1 MPLVNLK
8 PVLREAKAKGYAV
21 AAFNPVDYASMKAMV
36 KAAEELEAPVIIQTS
51 AKTINYYGHAAM
63 VGWMKEIAGNSPT
76 PVVLHLDHG
85 KDLDMIRKCIEMGWT
100 SVMIDWSDKPFAVN
114 LETSRKIV
122 ELATAANVGVEAE
135 IGQILG
141 VEDDMVVSEEES
153 HLTDPAEAEQFCR
166 ELDLAAFAAAIG
178 TAHGYY
184 KGEPKVAFDL
194 IGEINRRTNTPMALH
209 GGTGLSDEVI
219 QKCIK
224 LGCAKINISTNLK
237 HVFVDSFVDYHK
249 AKPSDYEPLRV
260 LTAQYEALKELFKQK
275 IAQFGGAKRGAELLS
290 KVA

>member
-8 PVLREAKAKGYAV
+8 PVLAEAKAKGYAV

-36 KAAEELEAPVIIQTS
+36 KAAEELSAPVIVQTS
-51 AKTINYYGHAAM
+51 AKTINYYGHEAL
-63 VGWMKEIAGNSPT
+63 VGWMREIAGSSPV

-85 KDLDMIRKCIEMGWT
+85 KDLEMIRKCVEAGWT
-100 SVMIDWSDKPFAVN
+100 SVMIDWSDKPFETN
-114 LETSRKIV
+114 LEASRKV
-122 ELATAANVGVEAE
+122 VQMASARNVGVEAE
-135 IGQILG
+135 IGQIHG
-141 VEDDMVVSEEES
+141 VEDDMVVTES
-153 HLTDPAEAEQFCR
+153 YLTDPNEAEKFCR
-166 ELDLAAFAAAIG
+166 ELDLAAFAAAVG

-194 IGEINRRTNTPMALH
+194 IAEINRRTQVPMALH

-219 QKCIK
+219 QRCIK

-237 HVFVDSFVDYHK
+237 HVFIDSFVQYHEQNPK
-249 AKPSDYEPLRV
+249 DYEPLRV
-260 LTAQYEALKELFKQK
+260 LRAQYDALKELFKEK
-275 IAQFGGAKRGAELLS
+275 IEQFGGAGRAPELLS

>member
-36 KAAEELEAPVIIQTS
+36 AAAEELNAPVIIQTS
-51 AKTINYYGHAAM
+51 AKTIKYYGHAALA
-63 VGWMKEIAGNSPT
+63 GWMKELAGSSPV

-85 KDLDMIRKCIEMGWT
+85 KDLDMIKKCVEMGWT
-100 SVMIDWSDKPFAVN
+100 SVMIDWSDKPFDTN
-114 LETSRKIV
+114 LEASRKV
-122 ELATAANVGVEAE
+122 VALATAANIGVEAE
-135 IGQILG
+135 IGEIHG
-141 VEDDMVVSEEES
+141 VEDDMVVES
-153 HLTDPAEAEQFCR
+153 VHYTDPSEAEKFCR

-178 TAHGYY
+178 TSHGYY
-184 KGEPKVAFDL
+184 KGEPNVKFDL
-194 IGEINRRTNTPMALH
+194 IAEINRRTDTPMALH

-219 QKCIK
+219 QKCIQ

-237 HVFVDSFVDYHK
+237 HVFIDSFVGYHE
-249 AKPSDYEPLRV
+249 AKPNDYEPLRV
-260 LTAQYEALKELFKQK
+260 LAAQFDALKQLFKEK
-275 IAQFGGAKRGAELLS
+275 IAQFGGANRGKELLS